1 MSLKTNHYKTINT
14 VIVVLI
20 IITIIKFTLHEKLKG
35 VVITLHHKFCLL

>member
-20 IITIIKFTLHEKLKG
+20 ITIIKFTLHEN
-35 VVITLHHKFCLL
+35 